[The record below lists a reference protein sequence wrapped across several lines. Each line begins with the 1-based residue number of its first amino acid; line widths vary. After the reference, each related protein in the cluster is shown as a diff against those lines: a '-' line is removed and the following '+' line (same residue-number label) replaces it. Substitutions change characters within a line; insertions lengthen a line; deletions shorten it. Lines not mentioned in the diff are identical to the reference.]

1 MPIKLSDWARANG
14 ICYKTAW
21 RWWKQGRLPVPARQ
35 MPSGT
40 ILVDVPERK
49 DAGVVLYARVSSA
62 DQKADL
68 DRQVARLAAFSAE
81 KGIRVGKVVAQ
92 VGSGLNGRRKGLITV
107 LRSPE
112 YGAIVVEQRDRLA
125 RFGSEYI
132 EAALAASGRRLLVV
146 EPDEVKDD
154 LVQDMIDV
162 LTSFCARLY
171 GRRSARHRAE
181 KAARAAM
188 EP

>member
-1 MPIKLSDWARANG
+1 MKLSDWARANG
-14 ICYKTAW
+14 ISYKTAW
-21 RWWKQGRLPVPARQ
+21 LWWKRGRLPVPARQ
-35 MPSGT
+35 LPSGT
-40 ILVDVPERK
+40 ILVDVPERMDK
-49 DAGVVLYARVSSA
+49 GAVLYARVSSV

-68 DRQVARLAAFSAE
+68 DRQVARLAAFAAE
-81 KGIRVGKVVAQ
+81 KGIRVAKVVAE
-92 VGSGLNGRRKGLITV
+92 VGSGLNGHRKGLISV

-112 YGAIVVEQRDRLA
+112 YGAIVVEHRDRLA

-132 EAALAASGRRLLVV
+132 EAALAASGRRLIVM

-154 LVQDMIDV
+154 LVQDMLDV
-162 LTSFCARLY
+162 LMRFCARLY

-181 KAARAAM
+181 KALKAAA